1 MSNMELTVNVEVSL
15 KEATIQSIG
24 KMFAACLGGATS
36 APKPLPP
43 TVETRPAAPAPRPE
57 IPAKP
62 EAAPEP
68 KAPEIDNMTLNK
80 AVKDAQARGV
90 EADVIRGVFA
100 KYGIKSSRECPTDK
114 RPALLAEL
122 NDLKADMPA

>member
-1 MSNMELTVNVEVSL
+1 MEVTVNVEVSL
-15 KEATIQSIG
+15 KEATLQSLG
-24 KMFAACLGGATS
+24 KLFTACLGGAPG

-57 IPAKP
+57 VPKP
-62 EAAPEP
+62 QPAPEP

-100 KYGIKSSRECPTDK
+100 KYGIDKSRDCPTDK
-114 RPALLAEL
+114 RSSLLSDLNALQPDLPA
-122 NDLKADMPA
+122 